1 MLLLLLLLLLLLA
14 RRLGLLAA
22 ALGDGSMRVWA
33 VPHPQTVARDQQQAG
48 GAVHPVLLTVPPVAA
63 ITSAQLGG
71 SMPCLVD
78 WLPAAPH
85 DLLLVGCWDGSVALL
100 KLTPG
105 QQPQP
110 PAASGSGGAS
120 SSGGG
125 MGSRGMS
132 GLQLLS
138 HFNADLLPLR
148 ALRWM
153 PPAACRSAT
162 DMLHRHV
169 FLTGGHEGTLR
180 VWDIRRVGRW

>member
-48 GAVHPVLLTVPPVAA
+48 GAVHPVPR
-63 ITSAQLGG
+63 
-71 SMPCLVD
+71 
-78 WLPAAPH
+78 
-85 DLLLVGCWDGSVALL
+85 
-100 KLTPG
+100 

>member
-125 MGSRGMS
+125 MGSRGMF